1 MPHIHLETTSDVAE
15 NQDVQDI
22 LGRLVARLATFDTFQ
37 SPSIKCYHSLRST
50 WEMGEG
56 APEGF
61 VHCTVSIMAGRP
73 EELRIAI
80 ADAMYDELT
89 SSFSLS
95 LGQTSDHSGSIS
107 LTLEIRE
114 MDKSTYRK

>member
-22 LGRLVARLATFDTFQ
+22 LAKLVARLATFETVSSD
-37 SPSIKCYHSLRST
+37 SIKAYHSLRST

-61 VHCTVSIMAGRP
+61 AHCTVAIMAGRP
-73 EELRIAI
+73 ESLRVAI
-80 ADAMYDELT
+80 ADGIYAELK
-89 SSFSLS
+89 SCFSLS
-95 LGQTSDHSGSIS
+95 LTQDTDHSGSIS
-107 LTLEIRE
+107 LTLEVRE
-114 MDKSTYRK
+114 MEKATYRK